1 MPPYTA
7 FTAYTSFTAASTVFT
22 ASVPKPLI
30 STVRQLNMADTGE
43 IFSDVSSEVDTHSA
57 RPSAV
62 ETEADVGSV
71 ATTQISKLTSSI
83 HKHCRLA
90 TKEEKKR
97 TKKTYFCKYCPPQD
111 PKGHHASTVGLQGH
125 LRKHDIEWSTEE
137 NNRRTTVRDLGEK
150 SIQDLYEKLLAKGE
164 V

>member
-43 IFSDVSSEVDTHSA
+43 IFSDVSSKVDTHSA

-62 ETEADVGSV
+62 ETEADIGLV
-71 ATTQISKLTSSI
+71 ATSHTTQILKLTSLI

-97 TKKTYFCKYCPPQD
+97 TKKIYFCKYCPP
-111 PKGHHASTVGLQGH
+111 
-125 LRKHDIEWSTEE
+125 
-137 NNRRTTVRDLGEK
+137 
-150 SIQDLYEKLLAKGE
+150 
-164 V
+164 